1 MLGDPVAGKDPLL
14 KFSRRSQAVAVS
26 SPLDAVPR
34 IHCDLSCTDTTGW
47 EGFEDLERSAL
58 KLLDNPDAVR
68 YVPDSKGSL
77 PARIALGTFQEP
89 SDPERWILTASS
101 SEAYGL
107 LFQLLCDPGDWV
119 ATPVPGYPLVDEL
132 GRFHDVSVRTIPLR
146 RDGDRWHLD
155 LGWTERR
162 LREGAR
168 ALVLI
173 QPGNPTGWVLS
184 PSERSRVLEL
194 CRTHGVPLISDEVFE
209 AWGPQ
214 TFRSLADQDETLC
227 FTLGGLSKL
236 LGLPHLKLG
245 WIRVSGPLQDLP
257 EALHR
262 LENLNDAVLS
272 ANTPVQCALP
282 TLLERREPFQRK
294 IRERLQANREAWNQ
308 TRGKVP
314 APFQVL
320 EATSGWFG
328 ILCWS
333 GPWTEQ
339 QVCSQL
345 LAKGVKVQ
353 PGYLFDLPEAGLV
366 VSMVCDPSALLH
378 GLSVLV
384 ELLISLEP

>member
-1 MLGDPVAGKDPLL
+1 M
-14 KFSRRSQAVAVS
+14 KFSKRSAAVSGPTPPGTGVAVT
-26 SPLDAVPR
+26 
-34 IHCDLSCTDTTGW
+34 HDLSCTDTTGW
-47 EGFEDLERSAL
+47 EAFEDIERSAL
-58 KLLDNPDAVR
+58 RLLDHPDAIR

-77 PARIALGTFQEP
+77 QARIALSRFQEP
-89 SDPERWILTASS
+89 SDPEHWILTASS

-132 GRFHDVSVRTIPLR
+132 GRFHDVAVRTIPLR
-146 RDGDRWHLD
+146 RDGDAWHLD

-184 PSERSRVLEL
+184 EAERSRVLEL
-194 CRTHGVPLISDEVFE
+194 CRTHRVPLISDEVFE
-209 AWGPQ
+209 AWGSQ
-214 TFRSLADQDETLC
+214 AFHSLADQDQTLC

-245 WIRVSGPLQDLP
+245 WIRVSGPLQELQ

-282 TLLERREPFQRK
+282 ALLEGRDRFQRK
-294 IRERLQANREAWNQ
+294 IRDRLKVNRSTWNQ
-308 TRGKVP
+308 ARSKVP
-314 APFQVL
+314 APFQLL

-333 GPWTEQ
+333 GPWSEQ

-345 LAKGVKVQ
+345 LERGVKVQ

-366 VSMVCDPSALLH
+366 VSLVCDPSALLH
-378 GLSVLV
+378 GLSLLV
-384 ELLISLEP
+384 DLLISLDP